1 MRGLE
6 ATEPGNCAF
15 ELSLLLQ
22 PQQGC
27 IVVTQENSLRQQS
40 SSIVA
45 NCRTQF
51 VLRHAN
57 GSVVLDERVSTLDV
71 ILSIRR

>member
-22 PQQGC
+22 PQQWC
-27 IVVTQENSLRQQS
+27 IVVTQEYSFRQQS

-45 NCRTQF
+45 NCRIHF
-51 VLRHAN
+51 GLK
-57 GSVVLDERVSTLDV
+57 SDVSA
-71 ILSIRR
+71 R